1 MSDKNGEKGVNDQA
15 HQAADARSGALFDL
29 LKEGQSVWYDN
40 IARGLIKDGSIQKLI
55 DERGV
60 RGVTSNPTIFEKAI
74 SAGSDYDEQ
83 IKELIG
89 QNKTAEE
96 VFAAL
101 AITDIGNT
109 ADLFRPIY
117 DQSKGGD
124 GFVSIEVS

>member
-1 MSDKNGEKGVNDQA
+1 MSDNKSEEQVKDQA
-15 HQAADARSGALFDL
+15 NQAAKAKKGPLWEL
-29 LKEGQSVWYDN
+29 LDYGQSVWYDN

-55 DERGV
+55 DESGV

-89 QNKTAEE
+89 ENKTAEE

-117 DQSKGGD
+117 DQSNGAD
-124 GFVSIEVS
+124 

>member
-1 MSDKNGEKGVNDQA
+1 MSDNNGAEQVKDQA
-15 HQAADARSGALFDL
+15 EAAVKAPGGPLFDL

-55 DERGV
+55 NESGV

-74 SAGSDYDEQ
+74 SAGTDYDEQ

-109 ADLFRPIY
+109 ADLFRP
-117 DQSKGGD
+117 
-124 GFVSIEVS
+124 V

>member
-1 MSDKNGEKGVNDQA
+1 MADKKNPLVQ
-15 HQAADARSGALFDL
+15 L
-29 LKEGQSVWYDN
+29 LAEGQSVWYDN

-55 DERGV
+55 DESGV

-89 QNKTAEE
+89 STSSAEE
-96 VFAAL
+96 VFSAL

-117 DQSKGGD
+117 DSSNGGD
-124 GFVSIEVS
+124 GF